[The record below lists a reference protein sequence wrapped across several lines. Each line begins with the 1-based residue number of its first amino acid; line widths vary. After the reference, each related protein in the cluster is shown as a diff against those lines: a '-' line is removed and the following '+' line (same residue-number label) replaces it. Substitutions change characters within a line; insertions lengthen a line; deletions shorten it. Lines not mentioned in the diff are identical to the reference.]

1 MKKFI
6 LLFLFTMSV
15 FGAIAQ
21 PRTALTIQSTRHESF
36 WIYVNEA
43 LQNKDEVKSITILNM
58 APENYT
64 VRIILKNK
72 SYSEVT
78 LALQLRG
85 GNNNYELDYDTRS
98 RRLTLRPVDYSIHA
112 EIVTPLVIPSVNDER
127 DVLGTRHGRNSQNNH
142 RGWQNSG
149 YQPQDEHPHNGTGH
163 GNNRHDN
170 HGDIH
175 HDGHHEQ
182 EIPTVVVVQEPPQQ
196 PMPCPTA
203 TFQKIEQLI
212 QNQSFEES
220 KLTIAKQAISNELM
234 TAEQLKSIA
243 QLFTFEDSKLEL
255 LKFAYDYCFDPENY
269 YYVNGA
275 FTFSSSIEELNE
287 YITNHH

>member
-1 MKKFI
+1 M
-6 LLFLFTMSV
+6 LSV
-15 FGAIAQ
+15 IVPVYNA
-21 PRTALTIQSTRHESF
+21 SK
-36 WIYVNEA
+36 Y
-43 LQNKDEVKSITILNM
+43 
-58 APENYT
+58 
-64 VRIILKNK
+64 
-72 SYSEVT
+72 
-78 LALQLRG
+78 
-85 GNNNYELDYDTRS
+85 
-98 RRLTLRPVDYSIHA
+98 LRPCLDSILSQSYPDFEVLLVDDGSTDDSGSIC
-112 EIVTPLVIPSVNDER
+112 DEYARR
-127 DVLGTRHGRNSQNNH
+127 DSRVRVFHKTNGGVSSARNLGLDQAQG
-142 RGWQNSG
+142 
-149 YQPQDEHPHNGTGH
+149 EHPHNGTGH

-175 HDGHHEQ
+175 HGGHHEQ

-203 TFQKIEQLI
+203 TFQRIEQLI